1 MTKARF
7 ITDGAGK
14 IALAVVGSAKVGG
27 HTNGGLCRNLSFMSL
42 RVRCREV
49 S

>member
-27 HTNGGLCRNLSFMSL
+27 LCRNLSFMSL